1 MASIPKP
8 TAPVAGNFLMARE
21 WWNFFSRLESNFN
34 IAGLAEQLAAIQK
47 ELAELSKPGQLP
59 VKSVN
64 GKYGAVILDADD
76 VGADPSGT
84 AAAAVAAHVAAADP
98 HPQYTTE
105 AEAAAAAPVQSV
117 NTKTG
122 DVMLDA
128 SDVGAD
134 PAGSAAAALSA
145 ANEFT
150 IDEVATRQEAFP
162 DTFYIDPVNKRIGV
176 GTQSPIFQF
185 HVEGSTAGLYLNRLG
200 GSESFIS
207 LAMDGVNQ
215 GQIRAA
221 AGGYLKVTNA
231 LGNVEHIRLA
241 KDLGVRGGRLYGTAL
256 HNNPDGIAGTAEQ
269 YVGSGTYTPTITG
282 VANVDASTAF
292 TCQFLRVGNVVTVS
306 GAVNVDTNAA
316 SVLTTVGISLPIA
329 SDLSSY
335 LQCCGV
341 ASGSGVGYIQGDV
354 TNDRANLSFTVAT
367 TDNRAW
373 FFNFTYLVR

>member
-1 MASIPKP
+1 MANIPKP

-21 WWNFFSRLESNFN
+21 WWNYFNRLDSSFN
-34 IAGLAEQLAAIQK
+34 ASGLAEQLAAIQK
-47 ELAELSKPGQLP
+47 ELAELSEPGILP

-64 GKYGAVILDADD
+64 RKYGAVILDAGD
-76 VGADPSGT
+76 VGADPAGT
-84 AAAAVAAHVAAADP
+84 AAAAVAAHVLAADP

-105 AEAAAAAPVQSV
+105 AEAAAAAPVQSINGKV
-117 NTKTG
+117 G
-122 DVMLDA
+122 YVALSAADV
-128 SDVGAD
+128 SAD
-134 PAGSAAAALSA
+134 PEGSAAAALSA
-145 ANEFT
+145 ANDFT
-150 IDEVATRQEAFP
+150 VDEVATRQEAYP
-162 DTFYIDPVNKRIGV
+162 DTLYIDSANKRVGV

-185 HVEGSTAGLYLNRLG
+185 HVEGPTAGLYLNRLG
-200 GSESFIS
+200 GAESFIS

-231 LGNVEHIRLA
+231 LGTVEYARLA
-241 KDLGVRGGRLYGTAL
+241 KDLGVRGGRFYGTAL
-256 HNNPDGIAGTAEQ
+256 HNNPDGISGTTEQ

-282 VANVDASTAF
+282 VANVDSSTAF

-306 GAVNVDTNAA
+306 GSVNVDTTAA
-316 SVLTTVGISLPIA
+316 SILTTVGISLPIP

-335 LQCCGV
+335 IQCCGV